1 MLLIPPPPP
10 PPREVLI
17 PPLPADDGQVSPEG
31 GTFAFMQFFQFDKT
45 AISDLS
51 QPVSENMIGRDSLRS
66 EALVR
71 LNDRCHIK
79 RARIISPKDGSNTE
93 LIRQSLPY
101 VFQRNPTQGPGSADR
116 GPMSDG
122 LFFVAFGQS
131 AQRFSDILNN
141 ILGKPKSA
149 FTDDLLITNVQGL

>member
-1 MLLIPPPPP
+1 M
-10 PPREVLI
+10 LI
-17 PPLPADDGQVSPEG
+17 PPLPAGEGQVSPEG
-31 GTFAFMQFFQFDKT
+31 GTFAFIQFFQFDKT
-45 AISDLS
+45 ALSDVS
-51 QPVSENMIGRDSLRS
+51 QPVSENMIGRDSLCS
-66 EALVR
+66 EVLVR
-71 LNDRCHIK
+71 PNERCHIK
-79 RARIISPKDGSNTE
+79 KARMIDAKDGSNTE

-101 VFQRNPTQGPGSADR
+101 APLLNATKDDVTADR

-141 ILGKPKSA
+141 ILGKAKSA

>member
-1 MLLIPPPPP
+1 M
-10 PPREVLI
+10 LI
-17 PPLPADDGQVSPEG
+17 PPLPADEGQVSPEG
-31 GTFAFMQFFQFDKT
+31 GTFAFIQFFHFDKT
-45 AISDLS
+45 VLSDVS
-51 QPVSENMIGRDSLRS
+51 QPVSENMIGRDSLYS
-66 EALVR
+66 EVLVR
-71 LNDRCHIK
+71 PNDRCHIK
-79 RARIISPKDGSNTE
+79 KARMINPKDGSNTE

-101 VFQRNPTQGPGSADR
+101 VAPLTATKEVANADR

-141 ILGKPKSA
+141 ILGKAKSA

>member
-1 MLLIPPPPP
+1 M
-10 PPREVLI
+10 LI
-17 PPLPADDGQVSPEG
+17 PPLPVHDGQISPEG
-31 GTFAFMQFFQFDKT
+31 GTFAFIQFFQFDKT
-45 AISDLS
+45 ALSDVS
-51 QPVSENMIGRDSLRS
+51 QPVSENMIGRDSLCS
-66 EALVR
+66 EVLAR
-71 LNDRCHIK
+71 PNDRCHIK

-93 LIRQSLPY
+93 IIRQSLPY
-101 VFQRNPTQGPGSADR
+101 VAPLSSTQESENADR